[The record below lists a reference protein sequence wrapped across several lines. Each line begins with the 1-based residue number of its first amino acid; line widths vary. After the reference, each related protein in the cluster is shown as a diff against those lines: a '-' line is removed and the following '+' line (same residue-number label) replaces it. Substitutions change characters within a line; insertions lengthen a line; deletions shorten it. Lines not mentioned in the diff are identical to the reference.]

1 MRRVTGLVFLALA
14 LMPCPALAGPVSDL
28 VGTWRTVRHGAEI
41 RISDCGDGT
50 PCGHLVSPDPEIV
63 GGRTR
68 DKKNRDTTLRDRPL
82 DGLPILWGYSSG
94 SNGWRNGRLY
104 NPETGQTF
112 WSSLS
117 MISENELEVR
127 GCIGPL
133 CRSQIWTRILSQPNE
148 SIEE

>member
-1 MRRVTGLVFLALA
+1 MRCVTGLVFLAFA
-14 LMPCPALAGPVSDL
+14 LMPRPALAGDVSDL

-41 RISDCGDGT
+41 RISNCGDGT
-50 PCGHLVSPDPEIV
+50 PCGHLVSPDPEIA

-68 DKKNRDTTLRDRPL
+68 DQTNRDTTLRDRPL

-94 SNGWRNGRLY
+94 SKGWRNGRLY

-112 WSSLS
+112 RSSLS
-117 MISENELEVR
+117 LISENELEVR

-133 CRSQIWTRILSQPNE
+133 CRSQTWTRILSQQNE